1 MFAYL
6 GRQPLYNKDFVLY
19 GYDILHRD
27 NVTKNL
33 KAISE
38 EDDELRGVFSDA
50 ITMFDF
56 EGLTEGLPAH
66 IRFTYNLLMSNYPY
80 MASPEK
86 IVVELPADISVTPAL
101 TDKIHELHN
110 YGYKIAVSG
119 YNVTTATVKLNKI
132 IQFADFIY
140 INVHKHNRLQILDL
154 VKRVRDLSRAKLLA
168 EQVDTEADFDK
179 VKTMNFAYFQ
189 GLLFGM
195 PSVFRNEVN
204 VGMTPFGKL
213 YNELSR
219 SGGNFDSCCRLIAS
233 EPVLT
238 YMFLERMPTPK
249 EMRDVEV
256 DIRQGMVMIG
266 TERLRQWSCLL
277 MLKQLSVTD
286 GLDLSFKA
294 YKRGRFMER
303 ILEESKTKQADPL
316 WGFYLGVFSLMDQ
329 VTDTPL
335 EQLFGQLRME
345 AEVKDVLLRQQEG
358 LLMNVLR
365 YAETYEETGAPPAQS
380 GIPLDKKDREIAD
393 WFRSANTLTELAFSR
408 INPFLPPKPQTQ
420 KKKK

>member
-1 MFAYL
+1 MYAYL

-33 KAISE
+33 KAVTE
-38 EDDELRGVFSDA
+38 EDDELRSVFSDA
-50 ITMFDF
+50 ITLFDF
-56 EGLTEGLPAH
+56 EDLTGGLPAH
-66 IRFTYNLLMSNYPY
+66 LRFTYNLLMSNYPY
-80 MASPEK
+80 MASPETV
-86 IVVELPADISVTPAL
+86 VVELPADISVTPAL

-119 YNVTTATVKLNKI
+119 YNITTATVKLNKI
-132 IQFADFIY
+132 IQYADFVY

-154 VKRVRDLSRAKLLA
+154 IKRVRDLSRAKLLA

-179 VKTMNFAYFQ
+179 VKTMNFTYFQ

-195 PSVFRNEVN
+195 PNVFRNEVN
-204 VGMTPFGKL
+204 VGITPFGKL

-219 SGGNFDSCCRLIAS
+219 SGGNFESCCRLIAA

-238 YMFLERMPTPK
+238 FMFLERMPTPK

-256 DIRQGMVMIG
+256 DIRQSMVMVG

-277 MLKQLSVTD
+277 MLKQLSVAD
-286 GLDLSFKA
+286 GMELSFKA

-303 ILEESKTKQADPL
+303 LLEEMKTKEVEPTM
-316 WGFYLGVFSLMDQ
+316 GFYLGTFSLMDQ
-329 VTDTPL
+329 ILDTPL
-335 EQLFGQLRME
+335 ENLFTQVRME
-345 AEVKDVLLRQQEG
+345 AEVKDVLLKRKDG
-358 LLMNVLR
+358 LLMDVLR
-365 YAETYEETGAPPAQS
+365 FAEGYEETGAPPAQPKL
-380 GIPLDKKDREIAD
+380 PLDKKEREYAD

-408 INPFLPPKPQTQ
+408 INPFLPPKPQA
-420 KKKK
+420 KKPKR